1 MKLNKER
8 KAYIEP
14 QIKLHIVIVE
24 SLILAGSPPI
34 KTTPTVVPPT
44 EDNEDIDLV
53 PEN

>member
-1 MKLNKER
+1 MELNKER

-14 QIKLHIVIVE
+14 QIKLHTVIVE
-24 SLILAGSPPI
+24 SLILAGSPPVNTNPSVI
-34 KTTPTVVPPT
+34 PPT

>member
-14 QIKLHIVIVE
+14 QIKLHTVIIE
-24 SLILAGSPPI
+24 SLILAGSSPI
-34 KTTPTVVPPT
+34 NTTPTVVPPT

>member
-14 QIKLHIVIVE
+14 QIKLHTVVE

-34 KTTPTVVPPT
+34 NTTPTVVPPT

>member
-1 MKLNKER
+1 MELNKER

-14 QIKLHIVIVE
+14 QIKLHTVIVE
-24 SLILAGSPPI
+24 SLILAGSPHI
-34 KTTPTVVPPT
+34 STTPTVVPPT

>member
-14 QIKLHIVIVE
+14 QIKLHTVIVE

-34 KTTPTVVPPT
+34 NTHPTVVPPT

>member
-14 QIKLHIVIVE
+14 QIKLHTVIVE

-34 KTTPTVVPPT
+34 NTTPTVVPPT

>member
-14 QIKLHIVIVE
+14 QIKLHTVIVE
-24 SLILAGSPPI
+24 SLILAGSPSVS
-34 KTTPTVVPPT
+34 TTPIVVPPT
-44 EDNEDIDLV
+44 EDDEDIDLV